1 MSFREGTPVMIVSL
15 LRALLIATILAFS
28 FALALFVGLVLAE
41 AGMLG
46 TCQDGAC
53 QLVAAVYVM
62 PFGGIVLFVAAL
74 VAFSLSTLR
83 RVDEFQPRG
92 FEVSR

>member
-1 MSFREGTPVMIVSL
+1 MIVSL
-15 LRALLIATILAFS
+15 LRVLLIATILAFS

-62 PFGGIVLFVAAL
+62 PFGGIAVFFAAL
-74 VAFSLSTLR
+74 IAFSLSAR
-83 RVDEFQPRG
+83 RRIDEFDARG
-92 FEVSR
+92 FELQG